1 MGWLPRFLLLR
12 RHCAGELVAV
22 ASFLLEVLEEVPG
35 CLLWEEEVEGDPC
48 LRHQEGPGHL
58 LGEGCTASG
67 QVGGL

>member
-1 MGWLPRFLLLR
+1 M
-12 RHCAGELVAV
+12 AV
-22 ASFLLEVLEEVPG
+22 ASSLLEALEEVPG

-48 LRHQEGPGHL
+48 LRQQEEPGHL

>member
-1 MGWLPRFLLLR
+1 M
-12 RHCAGELVAV
+12 AV

-48 LRHQEGPGHL
+48 LQHQEEPGHL
-58 LGEGCTASG
+58 LEEGCTASG

>member
-1 MGWLPRFLLLR
+1 MGLHPRPPQPL

-22 ASFLLEVLEEVPG
+22 ALFLLEVLEEVPG

-48 LRHQEGPGHL
+48 LRHQEEPGHL
-58 LGEGCTASG
+58 LEEGCTASG